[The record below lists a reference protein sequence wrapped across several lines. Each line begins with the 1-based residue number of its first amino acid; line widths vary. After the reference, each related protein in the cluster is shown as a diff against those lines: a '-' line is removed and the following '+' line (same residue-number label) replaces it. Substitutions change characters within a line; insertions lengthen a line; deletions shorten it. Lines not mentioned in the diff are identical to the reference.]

1 MYKRQLEEQAFHELI
16 SRSPNIATGIIH
28 ILCERLRERTQD
40 MKEDYLYMQ
49 QFAKVTAAAGAVESG
64 VYIPEALDDVA
75 QRTDALGRLARVFQG
90 MMREVY
96 TREQHFKKQ
105 IAELHIEID
114 ETRKALQV
122 SEITE
127 TEYFQDL
134 KQRAGALRRAKQ

>member
-1 MYKRQLEEQAFHELI
+1 
-16 SRSPNIATGIIH
+16 
-28 ILCERLRERTQD
+28 
-40 MKEDYLYMQ
+40 
-49 QFAKVTAAAGAVESG
+49 
-64 VYIPEALDDVA
+64 
-75 QRTDALGRLARVFQG
+75 

-96 TREQHFKKQ
+96 TREQRFKKQ

>member
-1 MYKRQLEEQAFHELI
+1 M
-16 SRSPNIATGIIH
+16 RSPKIANGIIH
-28 ILCERLRERTQD
+28 ILCERLRARVSD

-75 QRTDALGRLARVFQG
+75 QRTDALGRLARVFQS

-96 TREQHFKKQ
+96 TREQRFKKQ